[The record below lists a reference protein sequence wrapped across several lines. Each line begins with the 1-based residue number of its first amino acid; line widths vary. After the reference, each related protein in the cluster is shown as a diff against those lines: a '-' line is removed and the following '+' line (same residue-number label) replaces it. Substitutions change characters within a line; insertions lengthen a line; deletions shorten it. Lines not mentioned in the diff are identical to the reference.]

1 MSDVSAAGGEIFQSL
16 VLLSFSGG
24 FGRDGGGGGGSDF
37 RRKLLIGRCRHDF
50 HSNGSSLL
58 ILLIE
63 NKASRFSPKS
73 SAFYKNEEF
82 R

>member
-1 MSDVSAAGGEIFQSL
+1 MSDVSAAGDEIFQSL

-24 FGRDGGGGGGSDF
+24 FGRDGGGGSDF

-63 NKASRFSPKS
+63 YKASRFSPKS

>member
-24 FGRDGGGGGGSDF
+24 FGRDGGGGGSDF

-63 NKASRFSPKS
+63 YKASRFSPKS

>member
-1 MSDVSAAGGEIFQSL
+1 MSDVSAAGDEIFQSL

-24 FGRDGGGGGGSDF
+24 FGRDGGGSDF

-58 ILLIE
+58 ILLSE
-63 NKASRFSPKS
+63 YKASRFSPKS